1 MSKRKAA
8 LAELSIAPVAVMTE
22 ERPIGARPGRLPIDR
37 LYPNPNQPRRQFDPQ
52 TILELAAD
60 IAANGRSSRS
70 ACARPT
76 SMAGT

>member
-37 LYPNPNQPRRQFDPQ
+37 LYPNPNQPGASSTRRPSSSSPPTSPQ
-52 TILELAAD
+52 WSAAAD
-60 IAANGRSSRS
+60 SR
-70 ACARPT
+70 APPT